1 MCRLPNFVV
10 QLLTVFAGLLLLV
23 MSMAFV
29 MLPYSLSAHPGDK
42 SVPPVA
48 RSFHAT

>member
-1 MCRLPNFVV
+1 MSRLPNFVV
-10 QLLTVFAGLLLLV
+10 QLLTVFAGLVLLV

-29 MLPYSLSAHPGDK
+29 MLPYSLSAHPGETSK
-42 SVPPVA
+42 PPVA

>member
-10 QLLTVFAGLLLLV
+10 QLLSVFAGLVLLV

-29 MLPYSLSAHPGDK
+29 MLPYSLSAHPGEK
-42 SVPPVA
+42 SVPAAAGV
-48 RSFHAT
+48 FHAT

>member
-1 MCRLPNFVV
+1 MCRLPTFVV
-10 QLLTVFAGLLLLV
+10 QLLTAFTGLVLLV

-29 MLPYSLSAHPGDK
+29 MLPYSLSAHPGEK
-42 SVPPVA
+42 SVPSIA

>member
-10 QLLTVFAGLLLLV
+10 QLLTVFTGVVLLV

-29 MLPYSLSAHPGDK
+29 MLPYSMSAHPGDRPA
-42 SVPPVA
+42 SAVA
-48 RSFHAT
+48 GTFHAT

>member
-10 QLLTVFAGLLLLV
+10 QMLTVVTGAVLLV

-29 MLPYSLSAHPGDK
+29 MLPYSLSAHPGDRP
-42 SVPPVA
+42 VPAIVA
-48 RSFHAT
+48 TFHAT